1 MMPVPINDRPDLYFI
16 IAALLLAIGV
26 FGLLRRRTL
35 IGMLI
40 SGELIFAGASLNLM
54 TFNRFSP
61 KVHDPAVGQIF
72 VLFIMG
78 LAAAEIAIAL
88 SIIIAVYRNYRSVKT
103 KELSE
108 LNG

>member
-1 MMPVPINDRPDLYFI
+1 MNPALLPDRPDIYFTV
-16 IAALLLAIGV
+16 AALLLAIGI

-40 SGELIFAGASLNLM
+40 SGELIFSAASLNLM
-54 TFNRFSP
+54 AFNRFRAP
-61 KVHDPAVGQIF
+61 DPSVGQIF

-103 KELSE
+103 RELTE

>member
-1 MMPVPINDRPDLYFI
+1 MNFQTLHNQPETYLA
-16 IAALLLAIGV
+16 IAAFLFAAGLY
-26 FGLLRRRTL
+26 GLLRRRTL

-40 SGELIFAGASLNLM
+40 AGELIFSAASLNFM
-54 TFNRFSP
+54 TFNFFTAP
-61 KVHDPAVGQIF
+61 DPTAGQVF

-88 SIIIAVYRNYRSVKT
+88 SIVIAVYRNYRSIKPRDV
-103 KELSE
+103 SE

>member
-1 MMPVPINDRPDLYFI
+1 MNAPIYDRLEIYL
-16 IAALLLAIGV
+16 AAAAFLLAVGIYG
-26 FGLLRRRTL
+26 FLRRRTL

-40 SGELIFAGASLNLM
+40 SGEIMFAAASLNLM
-54 TFNRFSP
+54 AFNRFTA
-61 KVHDPAVGQIF
+61 HDQTVGQIF

-88 SIIIAVYRNYRSVKT
+88 SIIIAVYRNYRSIKT
-103 KELSE
+103 RELSE